1 MKRIFITLTAV
12 LTIAGL
18 SACTEKP
25 QTGGGVTHD
34 AAPYAGTGSN
44 FTQPGWKAGDK
55 TSWEQQLKARQQYSQ
70 NEYTRTQ

>member
-44 FTQPGWKAGDK
+44 FPQPGWKAGDK
-55 TSWEQQLKARQQYSQ
+55 ASWEQQLKARQQYSQ